1 MSTTL
6 KFLLLFCF
14 YSFTS
19 FSQNSYIIK
28 GNVFDA
34 SARPIEFASVLLLLK
49 SDSTLVK
56 GTVTEENGSFQLE
69 ASDNTEYL
77 LSTSMIGFE
86 NNYSK
91 SFILSNDLD
100 AGEIILIENNTLTE
114 VVIKEK
120 KPLYSHKVDRM
131 VINVE
136 NSIVS
141 AGGSVLEILEK
152 SPGVLVNRQNNS
164 ISIVGKE
171 GVVVMINGKAS
182 YVPANAVVQ
191 FLQGMSS
198 NNLESIELLT
208 TPPANFDA
216 EGNAGFINIVLKKRL
231 DLGLNGSYTL
241 SFGYG
246 NGAVSSDNISFNYRN
261 EKVNLFGSYSFL
273 YDSQGQFFSSSRKVF
288 DPGVVTSTYTGSER
302 DPLQRNHNVRIGL
315 DYELSENTIT
325 GFLLNANDNKWSM
338 DAFNQSSTLKNELPF
353 SYVNLDNYEINHWK
367 HFGANY
373 NIKHTISKTSSV
385 SFDADYLHFN
395 DDNPNDYTNR
405 FFNSDNVFTHEA
417 LARSTKLT
425 PIKTWVAKA
434 DYTNKLSDKLNVE
447 LGVKGTTSAF
457 NNDVAVTNLENGTW
471 VIDPGL
477 TSSSVLD
484 EQILAAYSSA
494 DWNLNAKTSFKMGLR
509 YEYTN
514 SILTGGNYEK
524 LVDRQYGILFPTF
537 YINRKINDK
546 LNMNWSYSKRITRPT
561 FNDLAPFVILF
572 DPTTFIS
579 GNAALQPAI
588 TNAFKYDVTYNSY
601 YMSLQ
606 YSFQDSSISNF
617 QERIE
622 KTTGRLIFE
631 AANLDYTRTYSATF
645 GIPLEFTK
653 WWKTQNNLSFVYQN
667 IRAYRDNK
675 PAELNIGNY
684 QINSSHFFKIS
695 ESISSEFSGF
705 YSSPGAFGIA
715 RYNEVYGFN
724 VGFQKT
730 INDKW
735 GSLKFSI
742 NDILNSF
749 KFTGGTKLEGQ
760 NFETKNTFDFS
771 NRVFTFTWSKNF
783 GSNKVKSK
791 RERETGAEE
800 ERRRVN

>member
-1 MSTTL
+1 MNLTSKFTL
-6 KFLLLFCF
+6 FFCIL
-14 YSFTS
+14 TS
-19 FSQNSYIIK
+19 FSYGQNLSTISGKIIDSNAS
-28 GNVFDA
+28 GIEYANV
-34 SARPIEFASVLLLLK
+34 VLLNK
-49 SDSTLVK
+49 SDSSFVK
-56 GTVTEENGSFQLE
+56 GTTTAEDGSFQMD
-69 ASDNTEYL
+69 AITNVEYIL
-77 LSTSMIGFE
+77 LSSMIGFTDVHSQSFNLT
-86 NNYSK
+86 NNFDIGS
-91 SFILSNDLD
+91 ITLSED
-100 AGEIILIENNTLTE
+100 NTLTE
-114 VVIKEK
+114 VVIKDK
-120 KPLYSHKVDRM
+120 KPLYAHKVDRM
-131 VINVE
+131 IINVE
-136 NSIVS
+136 NSIVTV
-141 AGGSVLEILEK
+141 GGSVLEILEK

-191 FLQGMSS
+191 FLQGMSA
-198 NNLESIELLT
+198 NNIESIELLT

-241 SFGYG
+241 SAGYG

-261 EKVNLFGSYSFL
+261 EKVNLFGSYSLL

-288 DPGVVTSTYTGSER
+288 DPGVITSTSTGSER
-302 DPLQRNHNVRIGL
+302 DPLQRNHNIRIGL
-315 DYELSENTIT
+315 DYELSDKTIT
-325 GFLLNANDNKWSM
+325 GFLLNAYDNKWSM
-338 DAFNQSSTLKNELPF
+338 DAFNQSITLKNDIPF
-353 SYVNLDNYEINHWK
+353 SYVTLDNYEINHWK

-373 NIKHTISKTSSV
+373 NLKHTISKTSSV

-405 FFNSDNVFTHEA
+405 FFNSDNVFTHESF
-417 LARSTKLT
+417 ARSTKLT
-425 PIKTWVAKA
+425 PITTWVGKA
-434 DYTNKLSDKLNVE
+434 DYNNKLSEKFNLE

-457 NNDVAVTNLENGTW
+457 NNDVAVTNLENGNW

-484 EQILAAYSSA
+484 EQVLAAYSSA

-514 SILTGGNYEK
+514 SILTGASNEK

-537 YINRKINDK
+537 YFNRKINEK

-579 GNAALQPAI
+579 GNSALQPAI
-588 TNAFKYDVTYNSY
+588 TNALKYDVTYNSY

-617 QERIE
+617 QERIDMA
-622 KTTGRLIFE
+622 TGRLIFE

-645 GIPLEFTK
+645 GIPIEFTK

-667 IRAYRDNK
+667 IRAYRDYK

-684 QINSSHFFKIS
+684 QINSSHFFNLSK
-695 ESISSEFSGF
+695 SISAEFSGF

-724 VGFQKT
+724 IGFQKT

-735 GSLKFSI
+735 GSIKFSI

-749 KFTGGTKLEGQ
+749 KFTGGTNLAGQ

-771 NRVFTFTWSKNF
+771 NRVFTLTWSRNF
-783 GSNKVKSK
+783 GSNTVKSK
-791 RERETGAEE
+791 RDRETGAEE